1 MMPERRWVVLAR
13 AAASLHLTILFW
25 LIGCSNE
32 DLSTSDP
39 SRSGIQFFEVKESE
53 HSRVPELTEIA
64 KRENMILIQPGEFR
78 MGSPSNEIGRKSDE
92 SIHTVRITY
101 PFWIK
106 KFEVSQ
112 KEWNLLAPMN
122 DKKGA
127 LVFQLNSSILNQ
139 ICTSSGYVGGHF
151 SIEEF
156 QENESTEIYLEEAV
170 KASNQGMWESAKN
183 PRNYKVNPQKFKDI
197 DTLLTFLS
205 SQKIDSIGRLNQ
217 LLPVSRV
224 SYSQAVAFCWEKT
237 QQERLNLILPSPLV
251 YRLPTE
257 AEWEYVCR
265 AGTTGICGLGD
276 GDYLSGEN
284 ANIDGSI
291 MGYTID
297 QRTKSQFSDGGNF
310 VSIFRKKLLPI
321 FHPAPAYP
329 ANGWGL
335 HDMHG
340 SVLEWCYD
348 FYAPYPENNPT
359 KVNPIGPIR
368 GSYRIVRG
376 GSFVRTAHESRS
388 AARLSYEASY
398 RGSEIGFR
406 YVLGLPLR

>member
-1 MMPERRWVVLAR
+1 MMPERRWLVLAR
-13 AAASLHLTILFW
+13 AAASLPFSILLG
-25 LIGCSNE
+25 LIACSNE
-32 DLSTSDP
+32 DHSIINS
-39 SRSGIQFFEVKESE
+39 SQSGVQFFEVKESE
-53 HSRVPELTEIA
+53 HFKVPELTEIA
-64 KRENMILIQPGEFR
+64 KRENMTLIQPGKFR
-78 MGSPSNEIGRKSDE
+78 MGSPSNETGRKADE

-112 KEWNLLAPMN
+112 KEWNQLVPPN
-122 DKKGA
+122 DRKGA
-127 LVFQLNSSILNQ
+127 LVFQLTSNLLSQ
-139 ICTSSGYVGGHF
+139 ICTSSGYVAGHF

-156 QENESTEIYLEEAV
+156 QGNQSTEIYLVEAV
-170 KASNQGMWESAKN
+170 ERAGQSMWVTAKN
-183 PRNYKVNPQKFKDI
+183 PRNYKANPKKFKDM
-197 DTLLTFLS
+197 DTVLSFLS
-205 SQKIDSIGRLNQ
+205 SQKIESIGRLNQ

-224 SYSQAVAFCWEKT
+224 SYSQAVAYCWEKT
-237 QQERLNLILPSPLV
+237 QQGRMNRVLPSPLV

-257 AEWEYVCR
+257 AEWEYACR
-265 AGTTGICGLGD
+265 ACKTGICGLGD

-291 MGYTID
+291 IGYTID
-297 QRTKSQFSDGGNF
+297 QRSKSYFSDGGNF

-321 FHPAPAYP
+321 IHHAPAYP
-329 ANGWGL
+329 GNDWGL

-340 SVLEWCYD
+340 SVMEWCYD
-348 FYAPYPENNPT
+348 FYGPYPENNRT
-359 KVNPIGPIR
+359 MVNSIGPIR

-388 AARLSYEASY
+388 AARHSYEASY

>member
-1 MMPERRWVVLAR
+1 MSARCWLVLAR
-13 AAASLHLTILFW
+13 AAGSLPFTIL
-25 LIGCSNE
+25 LGMIGCSNE
-32 DLSTSDP
+32 D
-39 SRSGIQFFEVKESE
+39 RSVVDSSQSGVHFFGVKESE
-53 HSRVPELTEIA
+53 HFKVTELTETG

-78 MGSPSNEIGRKSDE
+78 MGSPINEIGRKADE
-92 SIHTVRITY
+92 SIHAVRITY

-112 KEWNLLAPMN
+112 NEWNLLASMN

-127 LVFQLNSSILNQ
+127 LVFQLTSNLLNQ

-156 QENESTEIYLEEAV
+156 QGSQSIEIHLVEAV
-170 KASNQGMWESAKN
+170 RSNDQGMWKSAKN
-183 PRNYKVNPQKFKDI
+183 PRNYKVNHQKFKVMG
-197 DTLLTFLS
+197 TLLTFLN
-205 SQKIDSIGRLNQ
+205 SQKINQVGRLNQ
-217 LLPVSRV
+217 MLPVSRV
-224 SYSQAVAFCWEKT
+224 SYSQAVAYCWKKT
-237 QQERLNLILPSPLV
+237 QQERMNRLLPSPLV

-291 MGYTID
+291 IGYTID
-297 QRTKSQFSDGGNF
+297 QRPKSQFSDGGNF
-310 VSIFRKKLLPI
+310 VSIFRKKFLPI
-321 FHPAPAYP
+321 VDHAPAYP

-340 SVLEWCYD
+340 SVMEWCYD
-348 FYAPYPENNPT
+348 FYGPYPENNRT
-359 KVNPIGPIR
+359 MVNPIGPIR

>member
-1 MMPERRWVVLAR
+1 MSECRWLVLAR
-13 AAASLHLTILFW
+13 AAGSLPFTIL
-25 LIGCSNE
+25 LGMIGCSNE
-32 DLSTSDP
+32 D
-39 SRSGIQFFEVKESE
+39 RSVVDSSQSGVHFFGVKESE
-53 HSRVPELTEIA
+53 NFKVTELTEIG

-78 MGSPSNEIGRKSDE
+78 MGSPINEIGRRADE

-112 KEWNLLAPMN
+112 QEWNLLAPLN

-127 LVFQLNSSILNQ
+127 LVFQLTSNLLNQ

-156 QENESTEIYLEEAV
+156 QGSQSIEIHLVEAV
-170 KASNQGMWESAKN
+170 RSNNQGMWKSAKN
-183 PRNYKVNPQKFKDI
+183 PRNYKVNHQKFKDMGA
-197 DTLLTFLS
+197 LLTFLN
-205 SQKIDSIGRLNQ
+205 SQKINQVGRLNQ
-217 LLPVSRV
+217 MLPVSRV
-224 SYSQAVAFCWEKT
+224 SYSQAVAYCWKKT
-237 QQERLNLILPSPLV
+237 QQERMNRLLPSPLV

-284 ANIDGSI
+284 ANIDGSNI
-291 MGYTID
+291 GYTID
-297 QRTKSQFSDGGNF
+297 QRSKSQFSDGGKF
-310 VSIFRKKLLPI
+310 VSIFRKKFLPI
-321 FHPAPAYP
+321 VDHAPAYE

-340 SVLEWCYD
+340 SVMEWCYD
-348 FYAPYPENNPT
+348 FYGPYPENNRT

-406 YVLGLPLR
+406 FVLGLPLR

>member
-1 MMPERRWVVLAR
+1 MSECRWLVLAR
-13 AAASLHLTILFW
+13 AAGSLPFTILLGMF
-25 LIGCSNE
+25 GCSNE
-32 DLSTSDP
+32 D
-39 SRSGIQFFEVKESE
+39 RSVVDSSQSGVQFFGVKESE
-53 HSRVPELTEIA
+53 NFKVTELTEIG

-78 MGSPSNEIGRKSDE
+78 MGSPINEIGRKADE

-112 KEWNLLAPMN
+112 KEWNLLAPLN

-127 LVFQLNSSILNQ
+127 LVFQLTSNLLNQ
-139 ICTSSGYVGGHF
+139 ICASSGYVGGHF

-156 QENESTEIYLEEAV
+156 QGSQSIEIHLVEAV
-170 KASNQGMWESAKN
+170 RSNNQGMWKSAKN
-183 PRNYKVNPQKFKDI
+183 PRNYKVNHQKFKDMG
-197 DTLLTFLS
+197 TLLTFLN
-205 SQKIDSIGRLNQ
+205 SQKINQVGRLNQ
-217 LLPVSRV
+217 MLPVSRV
-224 SYSQAVAFCWEKT
+224 SYSQAVAYCWKKT
-237 QQERLNLILPSPLV
+237 QQERMNRLLPSPLV

-284 ANIDGSI
+284 ANIDGSNI
-291 MGYTID
+291 GYTID
-297 QRTKSQFSDGGNF
+297 QRSKSQFSDGGNF
-310 VSIFRKKLLPI
+310 VSIFRKKFLPI
-321 FHPAPAYP
+321 VDHAPAYP

-340 SVLEWCYD
+340 SVMEWCYD
-348 FYAPYPENNPT
+348 FYGPYPENNRT

-406 YVLGLPLR
+406 FVLGLPLR

>member
-1 MMPERRWVVLAR
+1 MSECRWLVLAR
-13 AAASLHLTILFW
+13 AAGSLPFTIL
-25 LIGCSNE
+25 LGMVGCSNE
-32 DLSTSDP
+32 D
-39 SRSGIQFFEVKESE
+39 RSVVDSSQSGVQFFGVKESE
-53 HSRVPELTEIA
+53 NFKVTELTEIG

-78 MGSPSNEIGRKSDE
+78 MGSPINEIGRKADE

-112 KEWNLLAPMN
+112 KEWNLLAPLN

-127 LVFQLNSSILNQ
+127 LVFQLTSNLLNQ

-156 QENESTEIYLEEAV
+156 QGSQSIEIHLVEAV
-170 KASNQGMWESAKN
+170 RSNNQGMWKSAKN
-183 PRNYKVNPQKFKDI
+183 PRNYKVNHQKFKDMG
-197 DTLLTFLS
+197 TLLTFLN
-205 SQKIDSIGRLNQ
+205 SQKINQVGRLNQ
-217 LLPVSRV
+217 MLPVSRV
-224 SYSQAVAFCWEKT
+224 SYSQAVAYCWKKT
-237 QQERLNLILPSPLV
+237 QQERMNRLLPSPLV

-265 AGTTGICGLGD
+265 AGTIGICGLGD

-284 ANIDGSI
+284 ANIDGSNI
-291 MGYTID
+291 GYTID
-297 QRTKSQFSDGGNF
+297 QRSKSQFSDGGNF
-310 VSIFRKKLLPI
+310 VSIFRKKFLPI
-321 FHPAPAYP
+321 VDHAPAYP

-340 SVLEWCYD
+340 SVMEWCYD
-348 FYAPYPENNPT
+348 FYGPYPENNRT
-359 KVNPIGPIR
+359 MVNPIGPIR